1 MSGPVIAPGL
11 GALPGVLE
19 RLGSRKILLVTG
31 PSERFVGRV
40 QPALGEREVS
50 RFSGARRHVPEAVLA
65 EAERALEASG
75 ADTVVALGGGS
86 AIGLGKVLRLRHELR
101 FVAIPT
107 TYSGSEQT
115 TLYGITSSAGKKT
128 GRDPRVQPEAVVHD
142 LELTLDMPK
151 VLTVQ
156 SLMNALAHPLGM
168 LATGS
173 LSGEPRES
181 ALSAIAIL
189 DAAIDRLASDPGD
202 RTAREA
208 AQRGSAL
215 AARLLEAGS
224 TGAHHRL
231 AHALGGL
238 FDLDHGGL
246 HSVLLPHTAEELR
259 AAEPELVKELEARVS
274 QQDFPARLYDF
285 LVRAEAPTSL
295 RALGASWEKLDA
307 LLVQK
312 GVAPRRLLAHAY
324 HGRRPSADV
333 VLEDVGMRELA
344 ATNGIAVDG
353 ARAVVVAIHGRNA
366 TAESIHARTLDITER
381 DPTVAVIAPQAF
393 ENSWYGG
400 RYYESRAALGEELE
414 RAASD
419 VSRVLD
425 VVTAKVPAEN
435 VVLMG
440 FSQGACLATEVFAR
454 RSTRLGGLCVFS
466 GAVIGEP
473 SEARSPS
480 DAVRGTPVL
489 LGASEGDPWVTR
501 PDIER
506 TAALFE
512 RTGAQVTTLF
522 VPGNVH
528 AIHDVHRDE
537 ARKIVERAK
546 RAR

>member
-1 MSGPVIAPGL
+1 MSGPAIASGL
-11 GALPGVLE
+11 GALPAVLQ

-31 PSERFVGRV
+31 PSQRFVDRIR
-40 QPALGEREVS
+40 PALGERELS

-65 EAERALEASG
+65 EAESALEASG
-75 ADTVVALGGGS
+75 ADTVIALGGGS

-128 GRDPRVQPEAVVHD
+128 GRDPRVQPDAVVHD

-168 LATGS
+168 LAAGS
-173 LSGEPRES
+173 LSNGAREG
-181 ALSAIAIL
+181 ALAAIAIL

-202 RTAREA
+202 RSAREA

-246 HSVLLPHTAEELR
+246 HSVLLPHTAHELR
-259 AAEPELVKELEARVS
+259 TAEPELVKELEARIA
-274 QQDFPARLYDF
+274 QPDFAARLYDF

-312 GVAPRRLLAHAY
+312 GVATRRLLAHAY
-324 HGRRPSADV
+324 HGRRPSVDV
-333 VLEDVGMRELA
+333 VLEDVGLGELA
-344 ATNGIAVDG
+344 ATNGIALDG
-353 ARAVVVAIHGRNA
+353 ARAVVVALHGRSA
-366 TAESIHARTLDITER
+366 TAESIYTRALDITER
-381 DPTVAVIAPQAF
+381 DPAVVIIAPQAF
-393 ENSWYGG
+393 ENSWYDG
-400 RYYESRAALGEELE
+400 RYYESRAALGEALE

-425 VVTAKVPAEN
+425 AVTAKVPAEH

-440 FSQGACLATEVFAR
+440 FSQGACLAAEVFTR
-454 RSTRLGGLCVFS
+454 RSTRLGGLCAFS
-466 GAVIGEP
+466 GAIIGEP
-473 SEARSPS
+473 GDDRPPA

-489 LGASEGDPWVTR
+489 LGASDGDPWVTR
-501 PDIER
+501 QDIER
-506 TAALFE
+506 TGALFE
-512 RTGAQVTTLF
+512 RAGAAVTTRF

-537 ARKIVERAK
+537 ARKIIERAK